1 MGVVEDDVLPPP
13 PQETR
18 INTEKIRARNFMALA
33 I

>member
-1 MGVVEDDVLPPP
+1 MGVVDDDVLPPP

-18 INTEKIRARNFMALA
+18 RNIEKIRARNFMVVA